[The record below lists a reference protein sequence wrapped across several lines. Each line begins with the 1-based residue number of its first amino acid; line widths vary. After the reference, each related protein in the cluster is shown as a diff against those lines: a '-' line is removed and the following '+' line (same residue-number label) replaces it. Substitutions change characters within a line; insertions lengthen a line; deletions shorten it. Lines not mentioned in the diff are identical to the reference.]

1 MTWKQKRIL
10 KLASIAVLLIVAA
23 YFLYPL
29 NESINLG
36 LDLQGG
42 THVVL
47 EAQDT
52 AKTEVDNEAM
62 QRVKSVIKRRVNG
75 MGLTEPVIQLQ
86 GERRIIVELPG
97 IENPNEAIQTIGRT
111 AQLKF
116 KNEAGDVLMTGD
128 KVKDAEAGFGSQFN
142 RPIVVLELTSAGQS
156 RFAEITRNN
165 INKRVG
171 IHLDDELLTNPQ
183 VQEEIDRSKAR
194 ITGFE
199 SIQEAQN
206 IALQIRSGAL
216 PVPVEVV
223 ENRTVGPILG
233 EISINKS
240 VKAGII
246 GLILIVIFM
255 TLAYRLPGVLAAVAL
270 AFYSVIVLGVL
281 SGLNATLTLPGI
293 AGLILSIGMAV
304 DANVII
310 FERIKYEYQQG
321 KTLKASVESGFKRA
335 FRTILDSNV
344 TTLITVLV
352 LAYFGTGTIKGF
364 AITLGIGILTSMFTA
379 IVVTRMLLNIALD
392 NTDMLK
398 KNSLLG
404 WSRR

>member
-52 AKTEVDNEAM
+52 DKTEVDDDAM

-97 IENPNEAIQTIGRT
+97 VENPNEAIQTIGRT

-116 KNEAGDVLMTGD
+116 KNEDGDVLMTGD
-128 KVKDAEAGFGSQFN
+128 KVKTAEAGFGSQFN

-156 RFAEITRNN
+156 SFAEITRNN
-165 INKRVG
+165 IGKRVG
-171 IHLDDELLTNPQ
+171 IHLDDEQLTNPQ
-183 VQEEIDRSKAR
+183 VEEEINRSKAR

-199 SIQEAQN
+199 SVEEAQN

-240 VKAGII
+240 VQAGII

-255 TLAYRLPGVLAAVAL
+255 ILAYRLPGALAAVAL

-321 KTLKASVESGFKRA
+321 KTLKASVESGFQRA
-335 FRTILDSNV
+335 FRTILDSNI
-344 TTLITVLV
+344 TTLITVIV

-379 IVVTRMLLNIALD
+379 IVVTRMLLNIVLD
-392 NTDMLK
+392 STDMLK

>member
-10 KLASIAVLLIVAA
+10 KLASIVVLLLVAV

-52 AKTEVDNEAM
+52 AQAEVNNEAM
-62 QRVKSVIKRRVNG
+62 QRVRSVIKRRVNG
-75 MGLTEPVIQLQ
+75 LGLTEPVIQLQ

-97 IENPNEAIQTIGRT
+97 VENPNEAIKTIGRT

-116 KNEAGDVLMTGD
+116 KNAAGDVLMTGD

-142 RPIVVLELTSAGQS
+142 RPIVVMELTTQGKN

-165 INKRVG
+165 IGKRVG
-171 IHLDDELLTNPQ
+171 IYLDNELLTNPQ
-183 VQEEIDRSKAR
+183 VQEEINRSQAR

-199 SIQEAQN
+199 DVQEAQN

-223 ENRTVGPILG
+223 QNRTVGPILG
-233 EISINKS
+233 QRSIDQS

-255 TLAYRLPGVLAAVAL
+255 TLTYRLPGVLAAIAL

-321 KTLKASVESGFKRA
+321 KTLKASVESGFQRA

-364 AITLGIGILTSMFTA
+364 AITLGIGIVTSMFTA
-379 IVVTRMLLNIALD
+379 IIVTRMLLNTALD
-392 NTDMLK
+392 ANVLK

>member
-165 INKRVG
+165 INRRVG
-171 IHLDDELLTNPQ
+171 IYLDNELLTNPQ

>member
-1 MTWKQKRIL
+1 MTWKQKRTL
-10 KLASIAVLLIVAA
+10 KLVSIAVLLLVAA

-29 NESINLG
+29 DQSINLG

-52 AKTEVDNEAM
+52 AKSEVNNEAM
-62 QRVKSVIKRRVNG
+62 QRVRSVIKRRVNG

-86 GERRIIVELPG
+86 GDRRIIVELPG
-97 IENPNEAIQTIGRT
+97 IENPNEAIKTIGRT

-116 KNEAGDVLMTGD
+116 KNQAGDVLMTGD
-128 KVKDAEAGFGSQFN
+128 KVKDAKSGFGSQFN
-142 RPIVVLELTSAGQS
+142 RPVVIMELTKEGQTQ
-156 RFAEITRNN
+156 FAEITRNN
-165 INKRVG
+165 IGRRVG
-171 IHLDDELLTNPQ
+171 IYLDDEILTNPQ
-183 VQEEIDRSKAR
+183 VEEEIDRSKAR

-199 SIQEAQN
+199 NIEAAQKV
-206 IALQIRSGAL
+206 ALQIRSGAL
-216 PVPVEVV
+216 PVPVKVV

-233 EISINKS
+233 QISINKS

-246 GLILIVIFM
+246 GLILIVVFM
-255 TLAYRLPGVLAAVAL
+255 TVVYRLPGALAAVAL

-293 AGLILSIGMAV
+293 GGLILSIGMAV

-310 FERIKYEYQQG
+310 FERIKYEYHQG
-321 KTLKASVESGFKRA
+321 KTLKAAVESGFKRA

-352 LAYFGTGTIKGF
+352 LAYFGTGTVKGF

-379 IVVTRMLLNIALD
+379 IIVTRMLINTALD
-392 NTDMLK
+392 TNMLK

>member
-10 KLASIAVLLIVAA
+10 KLSSIVVLLLVAA
-23 YFLYPL
+23 FFLYPL

-75 MGLTEPVIQLQ
+75 MGLSEPVIQLQ

-128 KVKDAEAGFGSQFN
+128 KVKDAEAGFGSKFN
-142 RPIVVLELTSAGQS
+142 RPIVVMELTGDGKS

-165 INKRVG
+165 VGNRVG
-171 IHLDDELLTNPQ
+171 IYLDDELLTNPQ
-183 VQEEIDRSKAR
+183 VQEEINRSKAR

-199 SIQEAQN
+199 TIKEAQN

-216 PVPVEVV
+216 PVPVEVI

-255 TLAYRLPGVLAAVAL
+255 TIAYRLPGVLASVAL

-293 AGLILSIGMAV
+293 AGLLLSIGMAV

-321 KTLKASVESGFKRA
+321 KTLKAAVESGFQRA

-344 TTLITVLV
+344 TTLITVLI

-379 IVVTRMLLNIALD
+379 IVVTRMLLNTALD
-392 NTDMLK
+392 TNMLQ

>member
-10 KLASIAVLLIVAA
+10 KLSSIVVLLLVAA

-52 AKTEVDNEAM
+52 AETEVNNEAM

-97 IENPNEAIQTIGRT
+97 IENPNEAIRTIGRT

-116 KNEAGDVLMTGD
+116 KNAAGEVLMTGD
-128 KVKDAEAGFGSQFN
+128 KVKDAEAGFGSKFN
-142 RPIVVLELTSAGQS
+142 RPIVVMELTSEGKS

-165 INKRVG
+165 VGRRVG
-171 IHLDDELLTNPQ
+171 IYLDDELLTNPQ
-183 VQEEIDRSKAR
+183 VQEEINRSKAR

-199 SIQEAQN
+199 NIQKAQDV
-206 IALQIRSGAL
+206 ALQIRSGAL
-216 PVPVEVV
+216 PVPVKVI

-233 EISINKS
+233 EMSINKS

-321 KTLKASVESGFKRA
+321 KTLKASVESGFQRA

-379 IVVTRMLLNIALD
+379 IIVTRMLLNTALD
-392 NTDMLK
+392 TNLLQ

>member
-1 MTWKQKRIL
+1 MTWKQKRVL
-10 KLASIAVLLIVAA
+10 KLASIVVLLLVAA

-52 AKTEVDNEAM
+52 AKTKVNNEAM

-116 KNEAGDVLMTGD
+116 KNEADEVLMTGD
-128 KVKDAEAGFGSQFN
+128 KVKDAESGFDSKFN
-142 RPIVVLELTSAGQS
+142 RPIVVMELTSEGQS
-156 RFAEITRNN
+156 KFAEITRNN
-165 INKRVG
+165 VGRRVG
-171 IHLDDELLTNPQ
+171 IYLDNELLTNPQ
-183 VQEEIDRSKAR
+183 VQEEINRSKAR

-216 PVPVEVV
+216 PVPVEVI

-255 TLAYRLPGVLAAVAL
+255 TLTYRLPGVLAAIAL
-270 AFYSVIVLGVL
+270 AFYSIIVLGVL

-321 KTLKASVESGFKRA
+321 KTLKASVESGFQRA
-335 FRTILDSNV
+335 FHTILDSNV

-379 IVVTRMLLNIALD
+379 IIVTRMLLNTALD
-392 NTDMLK
+392 TNLLQ